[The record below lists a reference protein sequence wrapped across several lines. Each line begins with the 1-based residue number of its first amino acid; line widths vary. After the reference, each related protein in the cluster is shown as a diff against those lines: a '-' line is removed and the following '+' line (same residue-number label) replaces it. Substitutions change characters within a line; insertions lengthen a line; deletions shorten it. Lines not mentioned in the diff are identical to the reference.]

1 MSIANL
7 LKKNDYSLFCD
18 KMCVLNSNVVVNK
31 TTTKIVIPNNSVTDI
46 LSTNFTPCDDSVKV
60 KIEFSASVF
69 GTVAAGDALFFEVF
83 RDAVSV
89 GIFEYATTS
98 LEFKINSPVSI
109 SWVDEPQT
117 TNQLTYKIQVT
128 NPSVGGS
135 YDIKLSLVNR
145 SMTQRILSEV

>member
-18 KMCVLNSNVVVNK
+18 KICVLNSNVVVNK
-31 TTTKIVIPNNSVTDI
+31 TTTEIVIPNNSVTDI

-69 GTVAAGDALFFEVF
+69 GTVGAGDSLFFEVF

-89 GIFEYATTS
+89 GIFEYETTG

-109 SWVDEPQT
+109 DEPAT
-117 TNQLTYKIQVT
+117 TNQLNYKIQVT
-128 NPSVGGS
+128 NPSVGAS

-145 SMTQRILSEV
+145 SMTQLILSEV